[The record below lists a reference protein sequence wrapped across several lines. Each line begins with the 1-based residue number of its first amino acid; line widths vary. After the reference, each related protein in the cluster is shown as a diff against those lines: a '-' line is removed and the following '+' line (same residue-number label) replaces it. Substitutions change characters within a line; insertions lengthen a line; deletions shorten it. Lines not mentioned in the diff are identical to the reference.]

1 MIRLNLFM
9 IWFLHFISLLS
20 VICRCYRQNSSS
32 RIIVVLV
39 YTVST
44 LFRMYQIVSIKKL
57 PYWSL
62 WILNNSNV
70 KTEETIMSELSKIL
84 ATIGVVVLFVIIFGA
99 IAGSKSDAGQTPGIL
114 GLIVF
119 GALIGALRAIWKKPN
134 NK

>member
-1 MIRLNLFM
+1 MRGAFGVARFDKLGDARASTRETSDKIG
-9 IWFLHFISLLS
+9 
-20 VICRCYRQNSSS
+20 
-32 RIIVVLV
+32 
-39 YTVST
+39 ST